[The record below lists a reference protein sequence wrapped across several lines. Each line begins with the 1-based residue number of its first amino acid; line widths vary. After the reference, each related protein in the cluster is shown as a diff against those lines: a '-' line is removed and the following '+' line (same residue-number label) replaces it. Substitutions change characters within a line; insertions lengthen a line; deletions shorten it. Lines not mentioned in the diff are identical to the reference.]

1 MERVRS
7 APSRRRLLA
16 GICLTSAVL
25 SGAGGSLFA
34 LCGPFTDVSD
44 AAFCPFVLE
53 IFTLGITTGTTATTY
68 DPSADVTR
76 LQMAAFLS
84 RTVDA
89 VLERASLRTVLGRF
103 WPVRFGAGGASFN
116 KAASPALLRSD
127 GSDVWVALHARNSVA
142 RVRGSDGTLLETWTG
157 TNGAYG
163 VLVAL
168 GQVIVSGDT
177 IPGVLWR
184 IDPSRPAG
192 VAELL
197 SGSLGIGA
205 SGITFDG
212 SRIWT
217 ANTGGSVSIVTP
229 GATTPWTV
237 TTVTAGFTGPL
248 GALYDG
254 ANVWVTDNASSLLFR
269 LDGGGTVLQT
279 ITTGGSPGHPTFDG
293 ENLWVP
299 TNGAVSSVL
308 VVRAKTG
315 AVLATLTGNGLLD
328 PRGAAFD
335 GQRILVTSFN
345 PRQVSL
351 FKAADLTAIESF
363 DPGIFNSPFAACSDA
378 VSFWVTAFG
387 TNLTPDTVL
396 RF

>member
-1 MERVRS
+1 MENFRS
-7 APSRRRLLA
+7 AAPRLRALA
-16 GICLTSAVL
+16 GLCLAAAIL
-25 SGAGGSLFA
+25 SGAGGPLLA

-53 IFTLGITTGTTATTY
+53 ILTLGITTGTTPTTY
-68 DPSADVTR
+68 DPAAAVTR
-76 LQMAAFLS
+76 LQMAVFLS

-89 VLERASLRTVLGRF
+89 VLQRASLRTVLGQI
-103 WPVRFGAGGASFN
+103 WPARSSAGGASFN

-127 GSDVWVALHARNSVA
+127 GSDVWVALHARNAVA

-157 TNGAYG
+157 ANGAYG

-168 GQVIVSGDT
+168 GQVIVDGDT
-177 IPGVLWR
+177 TPGVLWR
-184 IDPSRPAG
+184 IDPAKPAG
-192 VAELL
+192 VVDLV
-197 SGSLGIGA
+197 STLGIGA

-217 ANTGGSVSIVTP
+217 ANTSGSVSIATP

-254 ANVWVTDNASSLLFR
+254 ANVWVTDNASGLLFK
-269 LDGGGTVLQT
+269 LDGGGTILQT
-279 ITTGGSPGHPTFDG
+279 ITTEGSPGHPAFDG

-299 TNGAVSSVL
+299 TDGAVSSVL

-315 AVLATLTGNGLLD
+315 AVLATLTGNELLD
-328 PRGAAFD
+328 PRAAAFD
-335 GQRILVTSFN
+335 GQRVLVTSFN

-363 DPGIFNSPFAACSDA
+363 NPGIFNSPFAACSDGA
-378 VSFWVTAFG
+378 SFWVTAYG